1 MSSEATRITL
11 IKCMR
16 KLVRER
22 SFTKISIESICDAAH
37 VSKRTFYRY
46 FPDKYAL
53 LNEAFRYC
61 FFSRIEIADEDL
73 FWDIFGKIC
82 AQVYSEREFFSHAFG
97 VKGQNGFWEETPK
110 LLKPYMLRDLP
121 SNDITDKLCRFFVD
135 NDINML
141 LTLLEE
147 WIRDGFTMPPDEF
160 YEYIR
165 GAFSVYGK
173 WVYEVATDRPRSE
186 FTMEKYLG
194 KEW

>member
-1 MSSEATRITL
+1 MSAKYLSTKFITACEFVMMTGSL
-11 IKCMR
+11 PTFF
-16 KLVRER
+16 
-22 SFTKISIESICDAAH
+22 SKISVESICDSAH
-37 VSKRTFYRY
+37 ISKRTFYRY

-53 LNEAFRYC
+53 LNETFRYC
-61 FFSRIEIADEDL
+61 FFSRIEIADDDL
-73 FWDIFGKIC
+73 IWDIFGKVC
-82 AQVYSEREFFSHAFG
+82 AQVY
-97 VKGQNGFWEETPK
+97 
-110 LLKPYMLRDLP
+110 
-121 SNDITDKLCRFFVD
+121 

-173 WVYEVATDRPRSE
+173 WVYEVATDRPRSK
-186 FTMEKYLG
+186 FTMEKYLD